1 MTAIVILFGL
11 ARRTAR
17 QIEKVL
23 LFYTAWR
30 PAGLGQARAT
40 RSSPSRPL
48 RAVQAPGSILLVD
61 LAGAPYL
68 LRQISLFIGKVTGSK
83 EIFGG
88 VGTRVV
94 GVEKLRKSINR
105 RAPLLV
111 LAQLLCRAVQFRL
124 GGRWLLLRRLLAR
137 I

>member
-1 MTAIVILFGL
+1 MTALVRCLDPLLGL
-11 ARRTAR
+11 LQSPVTHEPIRQLIDAAHHKDEVRMPDRRRSLCEQLPQRRIAPDLVG
-17 QIEKVL
+17 QVL
-23 LFYTAWR
+23 VV
-30 PAGLGQARAT
+30 P
-40 RSSPSRPL
+40 
-48 RAVQAPGSILLVD
+48 
-61 LAGAPYL
+61 
-68 LRQISLFIGKVTGSK
+68 LRQISLLIGKVTGSK

-124 GGRWLLLRRLLAR
+124 GGRWLLLCRLLAR